1 MTKARDLANAADALD
16 DVSATELGYV
26 NGVTS
31 AIQTQLNN
39 KQAVVSGVD
48 DTEIGYLNGVTSS
61 IQTQL
66 DGKIA
71 KSLVDAAGD
80 LIYGSANDTVTRLG
94 IGTAGQYLSVNS
106 GATAPE
112 WTTLSAG
119 GMTLLSTTTLTG
131 SSVTLNSISQSY
143 RDLLLV
149 VRNFRPSVAD
159 GLKMRINADST
170 SNRHIY
176 EAVTHGT
183 NAGSTQAFGTSN
195 VTIQDTNNT
204 GTGNGLSY
212 TEFFDYTNT
221 TTWKFG
227 RMWSLTTDPTTAT
240 SYRCYN
246 GYWAY
251 NQTGAIS
258 SIYLYPASGTFSAGT
273 ALLYGVS

>member
-66 DGKIA
+66 DSKIA

-94 IGTAGQYLSVNS
+94 IGTAGQYLKVNS

-112 WTTLSAG
+112 WATLSAG
-119 GMTLLSTTTLTG
+119 GMTLLSTTTLSGTTTTVSSIDG
-131 SSVTLNSISQSY
+131 SYTQLMIRVLNP
-143 RDLLLV
+143 V
-149 VRNFRPSVAD
+149 F
-159 GLKMRINADST
+159 
-170 SNRHIY
+170 
-176 EAVTHGT
+176 
-183 NAGSTQAFGTSN
+183 
-195 VTIQDTNNT
+195 NT
-204 GTGNGLSY
+204 GGQRIQLYFNGN
-212 TEFFDYTNT
+212 
-221 TTWKFG
+221 
-227 RMWSLTTDPTTAT
+227 TTAT
-240 SYRCYN
+240 YYMRASSQGSATLEARNGDPIQLDPNQDNTGGGYISTTIVDSYATTNRKSFVN
-246 GYWAY
+246 SQLLLQSGAY
-251 NQTGAIS
+251 RGGFCIGGIGINSAITSVTVAGSLSYAFTG
-258 SIYLYPASGTFSAGT
+258 GTIEVWGIK
-273 ALLYGVS
+273 